1 MDHDFPTVAINA
13 TQIVSYEITVTSR
26 IAEAAS
32 VLADGLAS
40 GNEGMEKALVFVDTG
55 LPQQHV
61 EKFRSLLVK
70 GGVGCNFV
78 EVPGDEEN
86 KVLKEVIA
94 VVETMNRYGI
104 KRRSSPCIV
113 LGGGVSLDIVGLAA
127 SLYRRGVPFIRV
139 PTTLLAMVDVGVAAK
154 TAANH
159 LGFRNRIGTFHPAS
173 NTIVCS
179 EFLTTLPRRQM
190 VNGVGEIFKLACI
203 KDSVL
208 FSLLEEAGE
217 RFVES
222 RGQDVAGAQQI
233 IDRALRGMA
242 QELEPNLWEA
252 NLKRVVDYGHTFG
265 PAVEMRYIADLLH
278 GEAVA
283 LDCLLSAVISNNRG
297 RLSDGDLAQV
307 FMVAARLGLP
317 LFHKGFDDVELLLSG
332 LQDMTIHR
340 DGNQNLPLMSGIGNA
355 YFVNDLE
362 PREVTQASIRMKE
375 IAEVTA
381 GGNLTR
387 KHNDNEIIVEKVARR
402 D

>member
-13 TQIVSYEITVTSR
+13 TQIVSYEIIVAGR
-26 IAEAAS
+26 IEEAAG
-32 VLADGLAS
+32 VLVDRLAGGRES
-40 GNEGMEKALVFVDTG
+40 LEKALVFVDAG
-55 LPQQHV
+55 LPQEHV
-61 EKFRSLLVK
+61 EKFQSLLAAS
-70 GGVGCNFV
+70 GLGCDFV

-94 VVETMNRYGI
+94 VVEIMNRYGI

-173 NTIVCS
+173 STIVCS

-208 FSLLEEAGE
+208 FSLLEETGE
-217 RFVES
+217 KFVNLL
-222 RGQDVAGAQQI
+222 GQDVVGGQQI

-242 QELEPNLWEA
+242 EELEPNLWEA

-297 RLSDGDLAQV
+297 RLPDGDLARV
-307 FMVAARLGLP
+307 FMLAARLGLP
-317 LFHKGFDDVELLLSG
+317 LFHEGFDDIELLLSG
-332 LQDMTIHR
+332 LHDMTIHR
-340 DGNQNLPLMSGIGNA
+340 DGNQNLPLMSGIGSA

-362 PREVTQASIRMKE
+362 PHEVRQASNRMKE
-375 IAEVTA
+375 VAELTA
-381 GGNLTR
+381 KRDLT
-387 KHNDNEIIVEKVARR
+387 HNHNEIIAEKVDRR